1 MLVSCFLEMLPILDL
16 TLVCWNIAHTLTVV
30 AVNVCYTR
38 RCADFVSDTIP
49 TVVIYTVRGV
59 VIHWAVVVVK
69 WAVFV
74 VEGTVVVV
82 ELTILVIEGAVV
94 VVHGLLG
101 VCSAACNKHRDDSQH
116 KL

>member
-1 MLVSCFLEMLPILDL
+1 METLPILGL

-30 AVNVCYTR
+30 AVNVCHTR
-38 RCADFVSDTIP
+38 WCADLVSDATP
-49 TVVIYTVRGV
+49 MVVIYTVCGV

-74 VEGTVVVV
+74 VEGAVVVV
-82 ELTILVIEGAVV
+82 ELTVLVIEGAVV

-101 VCSAACNKHRDDSQH
+101 VCRAACNKHREDSQH